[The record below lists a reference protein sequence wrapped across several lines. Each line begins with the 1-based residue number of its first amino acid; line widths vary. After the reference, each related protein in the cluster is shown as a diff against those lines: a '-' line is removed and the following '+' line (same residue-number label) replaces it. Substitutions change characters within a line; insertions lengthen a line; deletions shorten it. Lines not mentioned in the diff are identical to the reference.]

1 VSFTLGLYEVFAYSL
16 PGGAYAALLAY
27 LADRF
32 GWLPHPLPFQGE
44 AGVAVLVLAG
54 LSYALGH
61 LAYGAGRWL
70 EREVRPWLT
79 PPRRRGAG
87 TRVERNR
94 ARFLTRCPQAAGRPY
109 LAINPS
115 LLLAAVQLQNR
126 DAAAEVERI
135 NVGAMM
141 LRGLA
146 PPAFAGAAVAVV
158 EAVVRGRPD
167 ITGLAALLAATGTA
181 CWLLYDQRARWAEHK
196 VYEFAFWMPEIDAA
210 LVKAAP
216 PPP

>member
-1 VSFTLGLYEVFAYSL
+1 MSFTLGLYEVFAYSL

-32 GWLPHPLPFQGE
+32 GWLPQPLPFQGE
-44 AGVAVLVLAG
+44 AGIALLVLAG
-54 LSYALGH
+54 VSYALGH

-70 EREVRPWLT
+70 EREVRPRLT
-79 PPRRRGAG
+79 PPRRRGTG

-94 ARFLTRCPQAAGRPY
+94 ARFLARCPQAAGRPY
-109 LAINPS
+109 LAVNPS
-115 LLLAAVQLQNR
+115 LLLAAVQLLNR

-146 PPAFAGAAVAVV
+146 PPAFIGAAVAVV

-167 ITGLAALLAATGTA
+167 VAGLGALLAATGTA

-196 VYEFAFWMPEIDAA
+196 VYEFAFWMPEVDAA
-210 LVKAAP
+210 LVGTAP